1 MRAAEYVRVST
12 DLQQYSIA
20 NQQAAIAAYAAQH
33 DYEIVKTYLDAAKS
47 GLDIKGRPGLQKL
60 IDDVLSGGTDFHAV
74 LVFDVSR
81 WGRFQDSDEAACYE
95 FLCKRAGIAVR
106 YCAEA
111 FSNDGTPFDS
121 FLKTIKRTMAA
132 EYARELSAKVFAG
145 QRRLA
150 AKGYKLGGRAGFG
163 LRRLLL
169 DSEGKP
175 KMVLQEGEEKHL
187 ATDRVTYTL
196 GPPEEVAIV
205 REVFSM
211 FLDGNMS
218 IKEIAGVLNDRGVR
232 HGKFGPFDNNVISR
246 MLSHPKYTGSAVFNR
261 SSQKLR
267 TNKVRNP
274 REHWILRPNTFPAIV
289 SLEIFDR
296 VQAKLADRV
305 ACRSNQQLLE
315 ELKAYIEKHGK
326 PLPRSGLGPGMATP
340 ETYARR
346 FGGMLT
352 LYETL
357 GFKSMLW
364 TAKSFEHFQETA
376 SLTSKAF
383 AEMRGVLAHSR
394 IRVVGR
400 KSIFRI
406 QGRGYFRLAVGRRFT
421 TASGELRWNVV
432 TRPNCPEHTL
442 IVIRLQPEN
451 EVPKDFVVFS
461 DTPKGKR
468 RFTLSNE
475 MVHESGIVYPTAS
488 EAANAI
494 VSTPSRRVPT
504 PSSAT
509 EASPKSGRLTGHAP
523 RTSP

>member
-12 DLQQYSIA
+12 DLQQYSIV
-20 NQQAAIAAYAAQH
+20 NQQAAIAEYAARH
-33 DYEIVKTYLDAAKS
+33 NYEIVKTYSDSAKS
-47 GLDIKGRPGLQKL
+47 GLDIKGRPGLQQL
-60 IDDVLSGGTDFHAV
+60 IDDVLGGGVDFHAV
-74 LVFDVSR
+74 IVFDVSR

-95 FLCKRAGIAVR
+95 FLCKRAGIFVH
-106 YCAEA
+106 YCAEP

-145 QRRLA
+145 QSRLA

-169 DSEGKP
+169 DSEGRP
-175 KMVLQEGEEKHL
+175 KIILQEGQEKHL
-187 ATDRVTYTL
+187 ATDRVMFTL

-205 REVFSM
+205 RDVFSM
-211 FLDGNMS
+211 FLEQDMALF
-218 IKEIAGVLNDRGVR
+218 EIARVLNDRGVKTANS
-232 HGKFGPFDNNVISR
+232 GLWDTQVVSR
-246 MLSHPKYTGSAVFNR
+246 MLKHPKYTGSAVFNR
-261 SSQKLR
+261 RSQKLR
-267 TNKVRNP
+267 SKMVQNP
-274 REHWILRPNTFPAIV
+274 KEQWILRANTFPAII
-289 SLEIFDR
+289 SQEDFDR
-296 VQAKLADRV
+296 AQAKLANRV
-305 ACRSNQQLLE
+305 PCRSNQQLLE
-315 ELKAYIEKHGK
+315 EMKAYIEKHGK
-326 PLPRSGLGPGMATP
+326 PLPRSGLEPGMATP

-346 FGGMLT
+346 FGGMVA

-357 GFKSMLW
+357 GFKSVFW

-376 SLTSKAF
+376 SLTSEAF
-383 AEMRGVLAHSR
+383 AEMRRVLAHSR

-400 KSIFRI
+400 KSIFRV

-421 TASGELRWNVV
+421 TASGDLRWNVM
-432 TRPNCPEHTL
+432 TRPNCPKHTL

-461 DTPKGKR
+461 NAPKGKR

-494 VSTPSRRVPT
+494 VSTPSRRV
-504 PSSAT
+504 SASKSAT
-509 EASPKSGRLTGHAP
+509 DALPKSGRLSKP
-523 RTSP
+523 Q